1 MATQLEQKTIDL
13 LNQRNFA
20 HVSTHRADGTIHN
33 VVVWI
38 GVDEQGRP
46 FVNTAEGRVWPRNL
60 DRDPRLT
67 VSIHNTENPYEF
79 ASITGKVVARDTE
92 HGDAVIDSL
101 AKKYMDVDSYPFRQ
115 EGEVRVTFTIEPER
129 VSHHGA

>member
-92 HGDAVIDSL
+92 HGDAVIDAL

-129 VSHHGA
+129 VAHHGA

>member
-79 ASITGKVVARDTE
+79 ASITGQVVARDTE
-92 HGDAVIDSL
+92 HGDAVIDAL

-129 VSHHGA
+129 VAHHGA

>member
-67 VSIHNTENPYEF
+67 LSIHNTENPYEF

-92 HGDAVIDSL
+92 HGDAVIDAL

-129 VSHHGA
+129 VAHHGA

>member
-92 HGDAVIDSL
+92 HGDAVIDAL